1 MFQFTGHGI
10 LALCSHSSFVKVKP
24 FAQRI
29 NFDLFVDYKGIVKH
43 SIRSQVRIA
52 DLFLQVIDQ
61 SDLRIMPIN
70 FFLAGQ

>member
-1 MFQFTGHGI
+1 M
-10 LALCSHSSFVKVKP
+10 
-24 FAQRI
+24 
-29 NFDLFVDYKGIVKH
+29 DYKGFVKRLKLPITLKKH